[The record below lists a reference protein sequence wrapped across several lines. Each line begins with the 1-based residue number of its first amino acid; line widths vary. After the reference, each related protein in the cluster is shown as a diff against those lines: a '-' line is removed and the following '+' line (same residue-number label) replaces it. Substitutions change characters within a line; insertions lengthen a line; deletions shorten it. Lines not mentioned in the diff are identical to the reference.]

1 MSTDITRAA
10 MAKAFRETTLS
21 LIGLFQIYE
30 VDPDLN
36 EATAE
41 VLGKVFRKHI
51 QAAPTIADNDR
62 MSPLHTLV
70 DELECAGDDDDH
82 VRKRRCRTTR

>member
-51 QAAPTIADNDR
+51 QAAPTITDEER
-62 MSPLHTLV
+62 LSPLHTLV
-70 DELECAGDDDDH
+70 DEIEQAVETGD
-82 VRKRRCRTTR
+82 RIRMRR

>member
-1 MSTDITRAA
+1 MNLDTTRAA
-10 MAKAFRETTLS
+10 MARAFRETTLS

-30 VDPDLN
+30 VEPDLN

-51 QAAPTIADNDR
+51 QAAPTITGLDR
-62 MSPLHTLV
+62 LLQLV
-70 DELECAGDDDDH
+70 H
-82 VRKRRCRTTR
+82 QRV